1 MSPQIIIIG
10 ICILVILAFFIAIF
24 NKLVKARFL
33 VKEAWSGIDVQL
45 KRRHSLI
52 PNIVETVRGYSK
64 HEKELL
70 EEIALIRSNAE
81 KAGTVGDRGKS
92 ENAITR
98 TIRNLFALQES
109 YPDLKANQNFIEL
122 QKNLADIEEEIALA
136 RRYYNGTVRNLNTLI
151 ESFPSNMVAGVCGFK
166 EEEFFEIE
174 LSAQRE
180 APEVKLS

>member
-1 MSPQIIIIG
+1 MSPQFIIIG

-52 PNIVETVRGYSK
+52 PNIVEAVKGYSK
-64 HEKELL
+64 HEKDVL

-81 KAGTVGDRGKS
+81 KAETVGDRGKS

-109 YPDLKANQNFIEL
+109 YPDLKANQNFIRLQDEL
-122 QKNLADIEEEIALA
+122 AGTENRISVER
-136 RRYYNGTVRNLNTLI
+136 RRYNESVQAYNIKLR
-151 ESFPSNMVAGVCGFK
+151 SFPENMLAGMFGFQK
-166 EEEFFEIE
+166 RAFFE
-174 LSAQRE
+174 APQAAAE
-180 APEVKLS
+180 APKVKF